1 MFESAPANRF
11 LQHRSGKHKPQRR
24 RYDGARMKQRA
35 LGDLLLKPARQ
46 KTKGAARPG
55 RARLPGKAALQ
66 KLDGMVDQDR
76 AENPLRFGEHV
87 LQRFFHVLFG
97 VGQCDHADRGTLP
110 YIVKIQLSYGDVEL
124 AA

>member
-1 MFESAPANRF
+1 
-11 LQHRSGKHKPQRR
+11 
-24 RYDGARMKQRA
+24 MKQRA

-87 LQRFFHVLFG
+87 LQGFFDVLAEAQRILG
-97 VGQCDHADRGTLP
+97 PVLVDHSVDL
-110 YIVKIQLSYGDVEL
+110 L
-124 AA
+124 